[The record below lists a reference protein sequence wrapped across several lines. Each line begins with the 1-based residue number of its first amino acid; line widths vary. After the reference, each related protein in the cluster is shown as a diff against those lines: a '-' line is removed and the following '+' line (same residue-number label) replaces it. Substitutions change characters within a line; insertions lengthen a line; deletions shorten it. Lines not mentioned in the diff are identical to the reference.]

1 MIYYQNKNNY
11 IKKLDAKVFLDYRGE
26 IYHYNDF
33 ELSKFCRT
41 YFIKN
46 KNAVAR
52 AWQGHKKE
60 FKCFLPIKG
69 KVLLGLVEID
79 DFSSP
84 SSELIPHKFVLD
96 SANPSLI
103 IASPG
108 FANGIKSLTS
118 GAIVQVFAS
127 LPLKN
132 SLADKFRYDKNFWL
146 DWNNFK

>member
-1 MIYYQNKNNY
+1 M
-11 IKKLDAKVFLDYRGE
+11 
-26 IYHYNDF
+26 
-33 ELSKFCRT
+33 
-41 YFIKN
+41 
-46 KNAVAR
+46 
-52 AWQGHKKE
+52 
-60 FKCFLPIKG
+60 
-69 KVLLGLVEID
+69 GLVEID

-84 SSELIPHKFVLD
+84 SSKLIPHKFVLD